1 MLEIWLNSA
10 CAVSRKALAKVELG
24 GIASLAPESWVAAV
38 WDTAVLR
45 EKRLVKSRAVSVY
58 LGDTRLRMLAIVTW
72 FAVVEEVAK
81 ELEMEADASDPKLAL
96 VVAVVVVVVV
106 AVVVAVV
113 VVEEEVESVTAAEG
127 EPLVGKKFLMEVWRF
142 EVVR

>member
-1 MLEIWLNSA
+1 
-10 CAVSRKALAKVELG
+10 
-24 GIASLAPESWVAAV
+24 
-38 WDTAVLR
+38 
-45 EKRLVKSRAVSVY
+45 
-58 LGDTRLRMLAIVTW
+58 MLAIVTW

-96 VVAVVVVVVV
+96 VVAVVVAVVVVVVV